1 MKRIATAAA
10 LMSLVFASTAFAEMD
25 AQNSDE
31 VMPNSPF
38 KSRMP
43 DAGQFNPVGE
53 KPPFVRPKR
62 VVIPPPIP
70 FPDRTP
76 VYTER
81 QRSVLQTEPMYEPA
95 KPRRRRADR
104 N

>member
-1 MKRIATAAA
+1 MKTIATAAA
-10 LMSLVFASTAFAEMD
+10 LMSLVFASAAFAEMD

-31 VMPNSPF
+31 VLPNSPF
-38 KSRMP
+38 KASMP
-43 DAGQFNPVGE
+43 DAGEFNPVGP
-53 KPPFVRPKR
+53 KPPHVRPKR

-76 VYTER
+76 VYVER
-81 QRSVLQTEPMYEPA
+81 ERSVLQTEPMYEPA